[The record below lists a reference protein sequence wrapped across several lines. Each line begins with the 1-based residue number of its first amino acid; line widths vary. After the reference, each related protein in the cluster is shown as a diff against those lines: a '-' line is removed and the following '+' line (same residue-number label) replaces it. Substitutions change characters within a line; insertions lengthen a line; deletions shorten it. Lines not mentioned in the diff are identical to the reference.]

1 MKSFVKS
8 RHAENVHNVRL
19 HIFKREFAVHLFV
32 RRDYLAES
40 RRRDVFKLFK
50 VKSERFNA
58 SVESCD
64 SILEF
69 RRHIDEWCQDGDRV
83 MAIGTMEKDAK
94 ANSFSFTLQEF
105 TRVEPKEAKTETE
118 KKPEPQ
124 EDIF

>member
-1 MKSFVKS
+1 MEYLLHPKFICFTIIDYKKNLDESVKF
-8 RHAENVHNVRL
+8 RGVA
-19 HIFKREFAVHLFV
+19 F
-32 RRDYLAES
+32 DYQA
-40 RRRDVFKLFK
+40 K
-50 VKSERFNA
+50 
-58 SVESCD
+58 
-64 SILEF
+64 
-69 RRHIDEWCQDGDRV
+69 HIDEWCQDGDRV